1 MTQRHQ
7 TLRAIVVLAMASSL
21 FGCRSLFKKDAPP
34 VEEVEAAAP
43 VAAHDETSIP
53 APEDFEE
60 EAQEKV
66 TPANF
71 KSELARLK
79 KDITGK

>member
-1 MTQRHQ
+1 M
-7 TLRAIVVLAMASSL
+7 LRAIVVLAMASSL

-43 VAAHDETSIP
+43 QVAAHDETSIP
-53 APEDFEE
+53 APEDFED